1 MKLSVR
7 QIVISGLMGAVSIL
21 LGVTRLGFIGPFP
34 PLLLVSATILHIPAI
49 LGGVLEGPVVGLIVG
64 LIFGIFSWLQA
75 PTEQPPVN
83 LWFSNPLVSVLP
95 RLFIGVTSAYVYRA
109 CKRNESSALGV
120 PAGWHLTEHGAC
132 RWDDASWVMRRCW
145 SWPGRR
151 INAVAEVIVAVIIVI
166 AVIAAWK
173 GSKVGA
179 KVVSLTRRQTADRRI
194 RLSLSSAVRGRPR
207 RQHAAAI
214 DIGNTNTKFG
224 LFDGDRLRAHW
235 RCHRPCRTLRR
246 VRDPLINL
254 FAAEHWRSAT

>member
-64 LIFGIFSWLQA
+64 LIFGISSWLQA

-95 RLFIGVTSAYVYRA
+95 RLFIGVTSALVYRA
-109 CKRNESSALGV
+109 LHKRNEFLALGTAGVVGTLTNTVLVVGMIIILGYAPAAVIV
-120 PAGWHLTEHGAC
+120 PA
-132 RWDDASWVMRRCW
+132 VMLQA
-145 SWPGRR
+145 
-151 INAVAEVIVAVIIVI
+151 IAEVVVAVIIVI

-173 GSKVGA
+173 GIEGGRKG
-179 KVVSLTRRQTADRRI
+179 
-194 RLSLSSAVRGRPR
+194 SSV
-207 RQHAAAI
+207 
-214 DIGNTNTKFG
+214 
-224 LFDGDRLRAHW
+224 
-235 RCHRPCRTLRR
+235 
-246 VRDPLINL
+246 
-254 FAAEHWRSAT
+254 

>member
-49 LGGVLEGPVVGLIVG
+49 LGGVLEGPIVGLIVG

-95 RLFIGVTSAYVYRA
+95 RLFIGVTSAYVYLALR
-109 CKRNESSALGV
+109 KTNEILALGV
-120 PAGWHLTEHGAC
+120 SGVVGTLTNTVLVVGMIILLGYAPAAVIVP
-132 RWDDASWVMRRCW
+132 AVMLQA
-145 SWPGRR
+145 
-151 INAVAEVIVAVIIVI
+151 IAEVVVAVIIVV

-173 GSKVGA
+173 GIEGGRKG
-179 KVVSLTRRQTADRRI
+179 
-194 RLSLSSAVRGRPR
+194 SSV
-207 RQHAAAI
+207 
-214 DIGNTNTKFG
+214 
-224 LFDGDRLRAHW
+224 
-235 RCHRPCRTLRR
+235 
-246 VRDPLINL
+246 
-254 FAAEHWRSAT
+254 

>member
-64 LIFGIFSWLQA
+64 LIFGISSWLQA

-95 RLFIGVTSAYVYRA
+95 RLFIGVTSAFVYRA
-109 CKRNESSALGV
+109 LYKRNEFLALGTAGAVGTLTNTVLVVGMIIILGYAPAAVIV
-120 PAGWHLTEHGAC
+120 PA
-132 RWDDASWVMRRCW
+132 VMLQA
-145 SWPGRR
+145 
-151 INAVAEVIVAVIIVI
+151 IAEVVVAVIIVI

-173 GSKVGA
+173 GIEGGRKG
-179 KVVSLTRRQTADRRI
+179 
-194 RLSLSSAVRGRPR
+194 SSV
-207 RQHAAAI
+207 
-214 DIGNTNTKFG
+214 
-224 LFDGDRLRAHW
+224 
-235 RCHRPCRTLRR
+235 
-246 VRDPLINL
+246 
-254 FAAEHWRSAT
+254 

>member
-49 LGGVLEGPVVGLIVG
+49 LGGVLEGPIVGLIVG

-109 CKRNESSALGV
+109 LRKTNEILALGV
-120 PAGWHLTEHGAC
+120 SGVVGTLTNTVLVVGMIILLGYAPAAVIVP
-132 RWDDASWVMRRCW
+132 AVMLQA
-145 SWPGRR
+145 
-151 INAVAEVIVAVIIVI
+151 IAEVVVAVIIVV

-173 GSKVGA
+173 GIEGGRKG
-179 KVVSLTRRQTADRRI
+179 
-194 RLSLSSAVRGRPR
+194 SSV
-207 RQHAAAI
+207 
-214 DIGNTNTKFG
+214 
-224 LFDGDRLRAHW
+224 
-235 RCHRPCRTLRR
+235 
-246 VRDPLINL
+246 
-254 FAAEHWRSAT
+254 